1 MKYQL
6 KGDYFNNQF
15 SFNLDKS
22 DELIEKVSPA
32 DLDMKLWAAPIRYEN
47 VEKALDSANAGF
59 KTWRKLSFHQRADY
73 IKKYHEALLK
83 RKDEIAIS
91 IALETGKPL
100 WDAKSEVSGVINKIS
115 VTLEDSLKRI
125 ETKNFVD
132 IAPHTDGQWYY
143 RPIGP
148 CLIIGPFNFPCHLA
162 GGQILSCLI
171 AGNSVI
177 FKPSEKTIHSAQ
189 LLIECFHEA
198 QFPAGVI
205 NFINGGGEVAS
216 RLIKDKRIKGI
227 FFTGSK
233 EVGQKIL
240 SQTYTDLS
248 KLVALELGG
257 KNTTIL
263 HSDANLNHALIELV
277 QACFL
282 TSGQRC
288 TSTSVIA
295 IHQSLINEFTDKFH
309 QLAKKI
315 IIDHPINFKDEPFMG
330 PLIDD
335 HAQNNYLN
343 FIGMAKREG
352 AEEIMRGKT
361 ITKNFKGYYVSPSI
375 SLFQK
380 FNPKSIFL
388 QSEIFGPA
396 VSIIP
401 YDTIEQ
407 AVQITNMSE
416 YGLASSVF
424 TKNSEVIEYCLSEIE
439 TGLININ
446 RSTVGASSKLPFGG
460 IKSSG
465 NYRPAAVTMIDS
477 CVYPVSSLNL
487 KVEHSKE
494 EQLLGLMK

>member
-1 MKYQL
+1 MKFKI
-6 KGDYFNNQF
+6 KGDYFNNEF
-15 SFNLDKS
+15 FLDLDKA
-22 DELIEKVSPA
+22 DETIEKTCPA
-32 DLDMKLWAAPIRYEN
+32 DLDSKLWIAPVKFEN
-47 VEKALDSANAGF
+47 VEKVLTSAHSGF
-59 KTWRKLSFHQRADY
+59 QVWKKYSYTQRADF

-83 RKDEIAIS
+83 RKDEIAIA
-91 IALETGKPL
+91 IALETGKPI
-100 WDAKSEVSGVINKIS
+100 WDAKGEVSGVLNKVSI
-115 VTLEDSLKRI
+115 TLDESLKRI
-125 ETKNFVD
+125 ETKNFSE
-132 IAPHTDGQWYY
+132 ISPQTDGRWFY

-162 GGQILSCLI
+162 GGQMLASLI
-171 AGNSVI
+171 AGNSIV
-177 FKPSEKTIHSAQ
+177 FKPSEKTIYSAQ

-198 QFPAGVI
+198 QFPKGVI
-205 NFINGGGEVAS
+205 NFINGGGEIAT
-216 RLIKDKRIKGI
+216 RLVKDKRIKGI

-240 SQTYTDLS
+240 SQTHQDLS

-257 KNTTIL
+257 KNTSII
-263 HSDANLNHALIELV
+263 HQDANLDHALIELI

-295 IHQSLINEFTDKFH
+295 IHRNIYHEFTDRFH
-309 QLAKKI
+309 QLAKRI
-315 IIDHPINFKDEPFMG
+315 IIDHPIEHKDVPFMG

-335 HAQNNYLN
+335 RAQNNYLN

-361 ITKNFKGYYVSPSI
+361 LTKNHKGYYVSPSI
-375 SLFQK
+375 NLFEK
-380 FNPKSIFL
+380 INHKSIFL

-401 YDTIEQ
+401 YDNIEH
-407 AVQITNMSE
+407 ASEIANMNE
-416 YGLASSVF
+416 FGLASSVF
-424 TKNSEVIEYCLSEIE
+424 THDPSIMEYCLNSIE
-439 TGLININ
+439 AGLININ

-465 NYRPAAVTMIDS
+465 NYRPAAVTMIDA
-477 CVYPVSSLNL
+477 CAYPVASLHL
-487 KVEHSKE
+487 KTDHRKDED
-494 EQLLGLMK
+494 LIGLMK